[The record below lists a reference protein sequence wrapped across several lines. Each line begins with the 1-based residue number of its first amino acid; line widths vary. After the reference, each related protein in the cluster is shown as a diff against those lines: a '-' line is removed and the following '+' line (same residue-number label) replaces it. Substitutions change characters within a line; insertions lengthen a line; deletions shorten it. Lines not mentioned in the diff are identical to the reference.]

1 MSLTYCEW
9 SLSTPS
15 SLCYF
20 IFQRGS
26 KKDTRRN
33 TLMAWWQWHVGR
45 SPSPSSTSH
54 PQQLATLYLLHIT
67 NEINRFSVNFF
78 SFFLS
83 RFWPGLNCGVVVRWA
98 TQKGVPSAVPT
109 TERKE
114 KKTCCCRACWWKQHH
129 DRVKVE
135 KNKRGE
141 IDREMSFIDF
151 TDLFLRLDGN
161 DSASVQ
167 CSCFP
172 QSSNQST
179 SSKQRHPPSWTVTR
193 AISRL
198 KSRWMSQRFINAFLF
213 FLVAD
218 IDTGKPNER
227 ERGIRDWVDVVRCCF
242 HEGSFNRIG
251 QIETVETVQWT

>member
-1 MSLTYCEW
+1 MTYCEW

-83 RFWPGLNCGVVVRWA
+83 RFWPGLNCGVVGRWA

-172 QSSNQST
+172 NHPINPRVPSKGLHPLELWRELSVDWNRGECLSDSSTLFSF
-179 SSKQRHPPSWTVTR
+179 SSSP
-193 AISRL
+193 ISIQANL
-198 KSRWMSQRFINAFLF
+198 
-213 FLVAD
+213 
-218 IDTGKPNER
+218 TR